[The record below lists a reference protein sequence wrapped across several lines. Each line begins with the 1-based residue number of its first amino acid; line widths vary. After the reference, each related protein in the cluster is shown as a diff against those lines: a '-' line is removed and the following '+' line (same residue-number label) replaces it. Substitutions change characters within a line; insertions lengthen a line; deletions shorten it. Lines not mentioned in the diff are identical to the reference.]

1 MTQRPARAYVKLSIV
16 AALVTMGL
24 KFGAYLLTD
33 SIGLFSDVA
42 ESSVNL
48 IAAIVALWALT
59 LAAQPPDR
67 EHTFG
72 HTKAEYFSSALE
84 GGLIIVAAISI
95 AVAASERLLHPQDV
109 TQLELGL
116 ILSLIAAAING
127 GVALILLRA
136 GRRLRSI
143 ALKADGHHLLTDVWT
158 SVGVVLGLVLA
169 KMTGWLILDPIV
181 ALIVAAHISWVGVQL
196 MRETFEG
203 LMDTALPESDLAI
216 IQQTLAPYEE
226 QGIQFHA
233 LRTRVAG
240 TRNFVSFHVLVPG
253 EWSVHQGHDL
263 CETLEV
269 AIMQSLPGT
278 HVITHLEPMED
289 PRSWADEPLD
299 RPDALTHN

>member
-1 MTQRPARAYVKLSIV
+1 MSSPSAQAYVKLSIV

-84 GGLIIVAAISI
+84 GSLILVAALSI
-95 AVAASERLLHPQDV
+95 AVAASERLLHPQGI
-109 TQLELGL
+109 TELELGL
-116 ILSLIAAAING
+116 SLSIMAAVVNG
-127 GVALILLRA
+127 GVAWILLRA

-158 SVGVVLGLVLA
+158 SVGVVLGLVLVKA
-169 KMTGWLILDPIV
+169 TGWLILDPIV
-181 ALIVAAHISWVGVQL
+181 ALIVAANISWVGVRL

-203 LMDTALPESDLAI
+203 LMDTALPDSDLAI
-216 IQQTLAPYEE
+216 IHQALAPYED

-253 EWSVHQGHDL
+253 NWSVHRGHDL

-289 PRSWADEPLD
+289 PRSWADQQLD
-299 RPDALTHN
+299 RTDADV

>member
-1 MTQRPARAYVKLSIV
+1 MNGQPARAYVKLSIV

-84 GGLIIVAAISI
+84 GSLVLVAAISI
-95 AVAASERLLHPQDV
+95 AVAASERLLHPQAI
-109 TQLELGL
+109 TELELGL
-116 ILSLIAAAING
+116 GLSLIAAAVNG

-158 SVGVVLGLVLA
+158 SVGVVLGLILV
-169 KMTGWLILDPIV
+169 KVTGWLILDPIV
-181 ALIVAAHISWVGVQL
+181 ALIVAANISWVGVQL
-196 MRETFEG
+196 IRETFEG
-203 LMDTALPESDLAI
+203 LMDTALPDTDLAI
-216 IQQTLAPYEE
+216 IHQALAPYEDE
-226 QGIQFHA
+226 GIQFHA

-240 TRNFVSFHVLVPG
+240 RRNFVSFHVLVPG
-253 EWSVHQGHDL
+253 EWSVHRGHDL
-263 CETLEV
+263 CEALEV

-289 PRSWADEPLD
+289 PRSWDDQHLD
-299 RPDALTHN
+299 RPNA